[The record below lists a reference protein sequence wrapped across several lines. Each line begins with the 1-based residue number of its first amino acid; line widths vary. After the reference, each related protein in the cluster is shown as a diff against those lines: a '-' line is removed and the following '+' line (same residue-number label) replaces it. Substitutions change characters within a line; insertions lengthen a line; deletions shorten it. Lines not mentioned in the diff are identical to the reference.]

1 MPTYLLTIAYH
12 GTRFHGWQQQAG
24 VRTVQEDLTRAF
36 AAIDCPGVHVE
47 GAGRTD
53 AGVHALGQCAHV
65 VIEREFAPDR
75 LLLALNTHLEDDVAV
90 QEVRRAPD
98 GFHARFHAAGKRY
111 AYRCVTAPV
120 RPAIGRDLYHWVRRP
135 LDLAAM
141 RAAAQC
147 LVGRHDFASFASNP
161 GYARKRGTTRTLQHV
176 HLLRRSGGFDFVV
189 QGSGFLYNMVRNLMG
204 SLLEVGFG
212 NRSPQWFAEVLAARD
227 RRRAGPTAPPQGLY
241 LLRVLYA
248 PDLSPAGEEP
258 GVEPAAAAGER
269 AGEPAGEPA
278 SERADAAGDD

>member
-1 MPTYLLTIAYH
+1 MPHVPTYLLTIAYH

-24 VRTVQEDLTRAF
+24 VRTVQEDLVRAF

-65 VIEREFAPDR
+65 VIERDMAPDR
-75 LLLALNTHLEDDVAV
+75 LLLALNTNLDDDVAV
-90 QEVRRAPD
+90 QAVRRAPE

-111 AYRCVTAPV
+111 AYRCVTAPI

-135 LDLAAM
+135 VDLPVM
-141 RAAAQC
+141 RQAAQC
-147 LVGRHDFASFASNP
+147 LLGRHDFAAFASNP
-161 GYARKRGTTRTLQHV
+161 GHPRKRGTTRTLHHV

-189 QGSGFLYNMVRNLMG
+189 QGGGFLYNMVRNLIG
-204 SLLEVGFG
+204 SLLEVGYG
-212 NRSPQWFAEVLAARD
+212 NRPAEWFAEVLASRD
-227 RRRAGPTAPPQGLY
+227 RRKAGPTAPPHGLY

-248 PDLSPAGEEP
+248 ADLSPAGEEP
-258 GVEPAAAAGER
+258 GVP
-269 AGEPAGEPA
+269 PPT
-278 SERADAAGDD
+278 GDDD